1 MKREGNT
8 EVPNS
13 PLRPQFSFEEEELS
27 HQGYCSSIAQNHIR
41 VS

>member
-1 MKREGNT
+1 MKREGNS

-27 HQGYCSSIAQNHIR
+27 HQG
-41 VS
+41 